1 MSTTKEITI
10 LYRIRVLYRCM
21 AAASEEARR
30 REVRY
35 CKTCK
40 ANKEIVSV
48 EKEPDNKQQ
57 MTLECGH
64 SLGKIA
70 KSVIE

>member
-1 MSTTKEITI
+1 
-10 LYRIRVLYRCM
+10 M

-64 SLGKIA
+64 SFGKIA